1 MKFIKP
7 LHLKFVHEIIAFCN
21 ILETHNISKI
31 EVALYDDEEEEKSFP
46 SFQLNCDGA
55 GLL

>member
-1 MKFIKP
+1 MKFINP
-7 LHLKFVHEIIAFCN
+7 LHLKFVHKIIAFCN

-31 EVALYDDEEEEKSFP
+31 EVALYDEEEEKSFP